1 MACDDRCHRTPAGDR
16 GGAPGDALG
25 RLGGGGQR
33 DGGPSHRGAHGPG
46 AAGPGRVRSSVTQ
59 AMAGL
64 HETDVDPDP
73 IEQFLAWY
81 RQADAEA
88 VALATASAE
97 GVPSVR
103 MVLLRG
109 ADQNGFVF
117 YTNYDSAKA
126 RDLAVNPR
134 AALCFFWPPDR
145 QVRVSGP
152 VETLGTEESEPY
164 WRNRPR
170 ASQLSAWASRQSQVV
185 ESREAL
191 EQRVAELADRFG
203 EEDVPL

>member
-1 MACDDRCHRTPAGDR
+1 
-16 GGAPGDALG
+16 
-25 RLGGGGQR
+25 
-33 DGGPSHRGAHGPG
+33 
-46 AAGPGRVRSSVTQ
+46 V
-59 AMAGL
+59 AGL
-64 HETDVDPDP
+64 HEDDVDRDP
-73 IEQFLAWY
+73 VAQFLAWY
-81 RQADAEA
+81 AEAATEA
-88 VALATASAE
+88 VALATASVD

-103 MVLLRG
+103 MVLLKGVDQRG
-109 ADQNGFVF
+109 FAF

-152 VETLGTEESEPY
+152 VETIEAGESERY

-191 EQRVAELADRFG
+191 EQRVVELAARFG
-203 EEDVPL
+203 EGEVPLPPFWGGFRLVPAVVEFWHHREDRLHDRIRYRREDGNWVMERLAP

>member
-1 MACDDRCHRTPAGDR
+1 M
-16 GGAPGDALG
+16 
-25 RLGGGGQR
+25 
-33 DGGPSHRGAHGPG
+33 
-46 AAGPGRVRSSVTQ
+46 V
-59 AMAGL
+59 GL
-64 HETDVDPDP
+64 HEADVAPDP
-73 IEQFLAWY
+73 VEQFLAWY
-81 RQADAEA
+81 GQADSEA
-88 VALATASAE
+88 VALATASAD

-109 ADQNGFVF
+109 ADRSGFVF
-117 YTNYDSAKA
+117 YTNFDSAKA

-145 QVRVSGP
+145 QVRVSGT
-152 VETLGTEESEPY
+152 VHTVDQEESERY

-203 EEDVPL
+203 EADVPLPPFWGGYRLVPETVEFWHHREDRLHDRLRYRRAGGSWVIERLAP

>member
-1 MACDDRCHRTPAGDR
+1 
-16 GGAPGDALG
+16 
-25 RLGGGGQR
+25 
-33 DGGPSHRGAHGPG
+33 
-46 AAGPGRVRSSVTQ
+46 V
-59 AMAGL
+59 AGL
-64 HETDVDPDP
+64 HEDDVDPDP
-73 IEQFLAWY
+73 VAQFLAWY
-81 RQADAEA
+81 AEAATEA
-88 VALATASAE
+88 VALATASVDGA
-97 GVPSVR
+97 PSVR
-103 MVLLRG
+103 MVLLKGVDQRG
-109 ADQNGFVF
+109 FAF

-152 VETLGTEESEPY
+152 VETIEAGESERY

-191 EQRVAELADRFG
+191 EQRVVELAARFG
-203 EEDVPL
+203 EGEVPLPPFWGGFRLVPAVVEFWHHREDRLHDRIRYRREDGNWVMERLAP

>member
-1 MACDDRCHRTPAGDR
+1 M
-16 GGAPGDALG
+16 
-25 RLGGGGQR
+25 
-33 DGGPSHRGAHGPG
+33 
-46 AAGPGRVRSSVTQ
+46 
-59 AMAGL
+59 GL

-73 IEQFLAWY
+73 IDQFLAWY
-81 RQADAEA
+81 GEAESEA

-97 GVPSVR
+97 GAPSAR

-109 ADQNGFVF
+109 ADRRGFVF

-126 RDLAVNPR
+126 RDLADNPR

-145 QVRVSGP
+145 QVRVTGP
-152 VETLGTEESEPY
+152 VETVGAEESERY

-185 ESREAL
+185 ESRAAL

-203 EEDVPL
+203 EEDVPLPPFWGGYRLVPEIVEFWHHRDDRLHDRIRYRREGGTWVIERLAP